1 MTPEYHD
8 SVMLS
13 NKTKEIS
20 LIVQIQDNRPQGRL
34 STEAI
39 QRAPRPLKSVD
50 DVEGRD
56 SFPLSVF
63 CVGDR
68 ITNNLRNI
76 REGYDAENKLLTF
89 SRKILRT
96 PRVSS

>member
-63 CVGDR
+63 CVSDR
-68 ITNNLRNI
+68 ITNDLEEILEKDTTRRAN
-76 REGYDAENKLLTF
+76 F
-89 SRKILRT
+89 SHSPGRF
-96 PRVSS
+96 